1 MVFGAKEN
9 FKICFRDLLTFNL
22 VAETPAPTQKATNV
36 EIPVHERKKKNSC
49 EFEKV
54 SAVKCKVC
62 NDLFIELSDLKR
74 HQALVHEENEPLKDV
89 EDYLKF

>member
-1 MVFGAKEN
+1 MKERRKIRVKFAKNHLQHCIKSKGIRREEFVLVCTYINNVNKN
-9 FKICFRDLLTFNL
+9 F
-22 VAETPAPTQKATNV
+22 Q
-36 EIPVHERKKKNSC
+36 
-49 EFEKV
+49 FEKV

-74 HQALVHEENEPLKDV
+74 HQALVHERDYKPLKAE

>member
-1 MVFGAKEN
+1 MQRIDH
-9 FKICFRDLLTFNL
+9 KICFRDLLIFNL

-74 HQALVHEENEPLKDV
+74 HHNLVHEENEPLKDV